1 MRWFHTL
8 QVRTKLTVS
17 FAVVLL
23 LTFMIALT
31 GYVSV
36 NHINFLIGD
45 VFDNQLVPIKDV
57 ANANI
62 AVLHHNRTLASIVVE
77 PDKRDAER
85 DMAETEALLARTTGL
100 MDKYRKTVLSPP
112 EEAALKVFDATWPT
126 YIQTSNEL
134 QALVKGGKAKD
145 AQVMLHTR
153 LQPLFEQME
162 SAMTT
167 MVDTMDKNAAAS
179 NVASQQT
186 YQRTL
191 WQIFAVSTAA
201 LLVSVFMAFLVT
213 RGILRQLGGD
223 PSYAVDVVSRVSEG
237 DFTVQIRLREN
248 DETSLLAAIA
258 RMVKQLSATLADVSS
273 MSEALGSASEQVAS
287 TAESLSQTASEQAS
301 SVEQTSASVEE
312 MSATVIQNADNARV
326 TESIASKTAGD
337 ATESG
342 KAVRDMVTSMK
353 EIATRITIIN
363 DIANKTD
370 LLAINAA
377 IEAAR
382 AGEHG
387 KGFAT
392 VAVEVRKLAER
403 SQVAAREI
411 GDLANRSVGVAER
424 AGTLL
429 TDMLPGIDQ
438 TASLVQEIAA
448 ASREQSSGIEQINTA
463 VSQINQGMQAAA
475 ASSEELSS
483 TAEEL
488 SSTAMQLQDLMQ
500 QFTLHTSGPA
510 STRRARRPSARRPAA
525 HAAHDEAYD
534 EVDDSKFTSY

>member
-1 MRWFHTL
+1 MQWFHQL
-8 QVRTKLTVS
+8 KVRTKLTLS
-17 FAVVLL
+17 FTVLML
-23 LTFMIALT
+23 MTFMIAMM

-36 NHINFLIGD
+36 SKINFLIGD

-62 AVLHHNRTLASIVVE
+62 AALHHSHQLTHLVNDTGKGVDAAGVASLAASLSE
-77 PDKRDAER
+77 SSR
-85 DMAETEALLARTTGL
+85 L

-112 EEAALKVFDATWPT
+112 EVEAVKRYDLAWPSYLQSGDEVVAL
-126 YIQTSNEL
+126 L
-134 QALVKGGKAKD
+134 KAGRQKD
-145 AQVMLHTR
+145 AQQLLHDKT
-153 LQPLFEQME
+153 LPLFTQAE
-162 SAMTT
+162 SAMAD
-167 MVDTMDKNAAAS
+167 MINTMDKNAGQS
-179 NVASQQT
+179 NTDSQQT
-186 YQRTL
+186 YKQTV
-191 WQIFAVSTAA
+191 WQIVAISAAA
-201 LLVSVFMAFLVT
+201 LLVSIMLALLVT

-223 PSYAVDVVSRVSEG
+223 PGYASAIVTQVASG
-237 DFTVQIRLREN
+237 DFTVQIELKTG
-248 DETSLLAAIA
+248 DDSSLLAAIS
-258 RMVKQLSATLADVSS
+258 RMVRQLSATLADVSA
-273 MSEALGSASEQVAS
+273 MSESLGSASEQVAS
-287 TAESLSQTASEQAS
+287 TAEALSQTASEQAS

-312 MSATVIQNADNARV
+312 LSATVVQNADNARV
-326 TESIASKTAGD
+326 TESIASKTALD
-337 ATESG
+337 ATDSG
-342 KAVRDMVTSMK
+342 KAVKDMVASMK

-411 GDLANRSVGVAER
+411 GDLANRSVGVAEK

-429 TDMLPGIDQ
+429 IEMLPGIDQ

-448 ASREQSSGIEQINTA
+448 ASREQSSGIDQINTA
-463 VSQINQGMQAAA
+463 VGQINQGMQSAA

-488 SSTAMQLQDLMQ
+488 STTAMQLQELMQ
-500 QFTLHTSGPA
+500 QFVLHGSPQAKARPA
-510 STRRARRPSARRPAA
+510 KRAAARRPMHSQVP
-525 HAAHDEAYD
+525 DESYADVD
-534 EVDDSKFTSY
+534 ESKFTSY